1 MFTLPGSDKGKELKG
16 YLYETGT
23 NSDRYEFVIF
33 AAVYMGQNVSSITW
47 DRYELKNRRFLEP
60 YYNCNFHKSI
70 IKHFSLTG
78 TQFTSIDNRGVL
90 NCPQKNI
97 RFI

>member
-33 AAVYMGQNVSSITW
+33 AAVYMGQNISSIT
-47 DRYELKNRRFLEP
+47 
-60 YYNCNFHKSI
+60 
-70 IKHFSLTG
+70 
-78 TQFTSIDNRGVL
+78 
-90 NCPQKNI
+90 
-97 RFI
+97 